1 MKWFFFVYFYKMDLI
16 LNGVFFG
23 IFISFLVGPAFFI
36 LIETSIKKGF
46 KSAVFLDVGILLSD
60 ALYLIASLFIA
71 EKINYW
77 LYSVSYIKYIA
88 GGIFIVIGG
97 YSIFKNYLSLKTI
110 PSSKEIKEV
119 NTSSENIII
128 YPLQLIAKGFGLNAI
143 NPAVLVFWIAACTYA
158 TKELQIQGA
167 GLLYYFGITIIT
179 LFSIDLLKIYF
190 SSKLKNYLNPKNLCY
205 LGIIVGCALVF
216 FGITI
221 CFKEIK
227 L

>member
-88 GGIFIVIGG
+88 
-97 YSIFKNYLSLKTI
+97 
-110 PSSKEIKEV
+110 
-119 NTSSENIII
+119 
-128 YPLQLIAKGFGLNAI
+128 
-143 NPAVLVFWIAACTYA
+143 C
-158 TKELQIQGA
+158 
-167 GLLYYFGITIIT
+167 LLYT
-179 LFSIDLLKIYF
+179 SD
-190 SSKLKNYLNPKNLCY
+190 
-205 LGIIVGCALVF
+205 AADD
-216 FGITI
+216 
-221 CFKEIK
+221 
-227 L
+227 

>member
-1 MKWFFFVYFYKMDLI
+1 MDLI

-88 GGIFIVIGG
+88 GGIFLVIGG

-158 TKELQIQGA
+158 VSYTHLRAHE
-167 GLLYYFGITIIT
+167 T
-179 LFSIDLLKIYF
+179 
-190 SSKLKNYLNPKNLCY
+190 
-205 LGIIVGCALVF
+205 
-216 FGITI
+216 
-221 CFKEIK
+221 
-227 L
+227 